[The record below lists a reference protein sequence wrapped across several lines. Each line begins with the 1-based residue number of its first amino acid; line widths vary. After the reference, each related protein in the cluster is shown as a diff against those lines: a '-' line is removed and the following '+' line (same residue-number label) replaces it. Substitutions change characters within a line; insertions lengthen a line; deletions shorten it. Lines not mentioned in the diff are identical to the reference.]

1 MKMWVNFNGNEIWL
15 IVLDIVAYLILF
27 LLPKRL
33 QPQITALSLL
43 WGLSIGI
50 LYDFTMGGEIVDLYK
65 INDLSNYEITDV
77 LYYLLFAPFGYF
89 FFYFYAVL
97 NIHKKSFLYYVII
110 WAIIGVTV
118 HWLFTLMG
126 IVTNQKAFK
135 VAYSF
140 SIFLVTQTITGIF
153 IEMVKSR
160 HKMLITKTKHLIAND
175 R

>member
-1 MKMWVNFNGNEIWL
+1 M
-15 IVLDIVAYLILF
+15 
-27 LLPKRL
+27 
-33 QPQITALSLL
+33 
-43 WGLSIGI
+43 
-50 LYDFTMGGEIVDLYK
+50 
-65 INDLSNYEITDV
+65 
-77 LYYLLFAPFGYF
+77 
-89 FFYFYAVL
+89 
-97 NIHKKSFLYYVII
+97 II